1 MNKSKKDH
9 SIFYKKSAAGNILLV
24 VSVDDI
30 VITRNDHAGI
40 FDLKAFMHSKFHTRD
55 LGELKYFLG
64 IEVSRS
70 KKGMFLSQ
78 RKYVLDLLEETSKV
92 EAKSCTTPM
101 VPNVQLML
109 DDGNPFYNPKVS
121 KGGWETELSHRD
133 VTRYCICSKCC

>member
-1 MNKSKKDH
+1 MKQSPRAWFGKFSKEIQAFGMNKSKKDH

-64 IEVSRS
+64 IEVSRA
-70 KKGMFLSQ
+70 
-78 RKYVLDLLEETSKV
+78 RKECSY
-92 EAKSCTTPM
+92 
-101 VPNVQLML
+101 
-109 DDGNPFYNPKVS
+109 
-121 KGGWETELSHRD
+121 HRGSM
-133 VTRYCICSKCC
+133 CFICLKRLVR